1 MIRVQDLHRS
11 YGDHA
16 AVSGVSFEIE
26 RGEIVGFLGPNGAG
40 KSTTMRIL
48 AGISNADRGRVT
60 IAGLE
65 LPEQS
70 LEARAALGY
79 LPEHTPLYASMRVD
93 RFLEFA
99 ARARGLRGKRERTAA
114 ISVAM
119 DRAGL
124 EGFERHRVSELSKGY
139 KQRVGLAQAMVGE
152 PDVLL
157 LDEPTSGLDPL
168 EGRRLRERIAEYAAE
183 RTVLLSTHVLPE
195 VEALCHRALML
206 VAGRLVADG
215 KVAELT
221 GCQATVAG
229 SNWSVELVAEA
240 SSEHP
245 LPDAATL
252 SGLSGVRSAESSGT
266 APGRF
271 RVVAEDSERFT
282 LELNRLCRSRHL
294 LLLELAR
301 EHRSLESVFA
311 ERAANAAL
319 GSAPSSEVS
328 R

>member
-11 YGDHA
+11 YGEHA

-60 IAGLE
+60 IAGME
-65 LPEQS
+65 LPKQS
-70 LEARAALGY
+70 LKARAALGY

-99 ARARGLRGKRERTAA
+99 ARARGLRGRRERTAA

-152 PDVLL
+152 PEVLL

-215 KVAELT
+215 EVAELT
-221 GCQATVAG
+221 GSKTTLAG
-229 SNWSVELVAEA
+229 SSWSVELVAEA

-245 LPDAATL
+245 VPGAEALADL
-252 SGLSGVRSAESSGT
+252 GGVRSAEPSDA

-271 RVVAEDSERFT
+271 RVVAEDPEHFA
-282 LELNRLCRSRHL
+282 LELNRLCRARQL
-294 LLLELAR
+294 LLVELAR
-301 EHRSLESVFA
+301 ERRSLESVFA
-311 ERAANAAL
+311 ERAAKAVQ
-319 GSAPSSEVS
+319 GSAPNSGVAP
-328 R
+328 

>member
-1 MIRVQDLHRS
+1 MIRVQNLQRS
-11 YGDHA
+11 YGDHV

-48 AGISNADRGRVT
+48 AGISNADLGLVEVAGFRLPGEGLAARGRV
-60 IAGLE
+60 
-65 LPEQS
+65 
-70 LEARAALGY
+70 GY

-99 ARARGLRGKRERTAA
+99 ARARGLIGRRERARS

-124 EGFERHRVSELSKGY
+124 EGFERHRVQDLSKGY
-139 KQRVGLAQAMVGE
+139 KQRVGLAQALVGE

-168 EGRRLRERIAEYAAE
+168 EGRRLRERIAEYARN

-215 KVAELT
+215 QVEQLT
-221 GCQATVAG
+221 GRDSDSGGTP
-229 SNWSVELVAEA
+229 WRVELLAEEG
-240 SSEHP
+240 SGPGP
-245 LPDAATL
+245 LPADAL
-252 SGLSGVRSAESSGT
+252 SGLAGVKHAEATG
-266 APGRF
+266 APGLF
-271 RVVAEDSERFT
+271 RVVADDSARFA
-282 LELNRLCRSRHL
+282 LELNRLCRDRQL
-294 LLLELAR
+294 LLIELAR
-301 EHRSLESVFA
+301 ERRSLDSVFA
-311 ERAANAAL
+311 ERAARAL
-319 GSAPSSEVS
+319 EATP
-328 R
+328 